1 MNAEILAVGTELLLG
16 DIANTNAQFLS
27 KELSALG
34 IDVFFHSVVGD
45 NQNRLKSAL
54 ELAFSR
60 SDIVITTGGL
70 GPTYDDLTKE
80 TASELLG
87 AKLILNEEALKRI
100 KAFFERIGRQMV
112 VSNEKQALLPTGCVP
127 FQNDC
132 GTAPGFGLKKDGK
145 VLMMLPGPPR
155 EMTEMFSKSAKP
167 FLAELS
173 DSVMLSKEIRV
184 FGIGESSCEE
194 KIKDLTE
201 CKNPTLAPYAKSGE
215 VLLRIT
221 AKANSLE
228 EAENLIKPMADEV
241 ISRLKPYIYGVNVS
255 SLQEVLVHLLLE
267 KGKKIAVAESC
278 TGGLLAK
285 RITEISGASQ
295 VFECGI
301 VAYANHIKEQILG
314 VKSETLSQFGA
325 VSEQTAIEMALGV
338 KKLANSHFGVG
349 ITGIAGPNG
358 GTEEKP
364 VGLVFVAVVDEQ
376 NRPTV
381 RRLMLGRGQNERE
394 YVRYA
399 AASNAMDMVIKLIRD
414 KG

>member
-80 TASELLG
+80 TAAALLE
-87 AKLILNEEALKRI
+87 AKLYVDEEALNRI

-112 VSNEKQALLPTGCVP
+112 ASNEKQALLPERCVP

-132 GTAPGFGLKKDGK
+132 GTAPGFGLKKDDK
-145 VLMMLPGPPR
+145 VLIMLPGPPR
-155 EMTEMFSKSAKP
+155 EMTAMFLKSAKP

-201 CKNPTLAPYAKSGE
+201 SKNPTLAPYAKSGE

-228 EAENLIKPMADEV
+228 EAESLIKPMADEV
-241 ISRLKPYIYGVNVS
+241 IKRLKPYIYGVNVS
-255 SLQEVLVHLLLE
+255 SLQEVLVNLLLE
-267 KGKKIAVAESC
+267 KGKKLAVAESC

-295 VFECGI
+295 VFECGV

-314 VKSETLSQFGA
+314 VKSETLKEFGA

-364 VGLVFVAVVDEQ
+364 VGLVYVAVADEQ
-376 NRPTV
+376 NHLTV

-399 AASNAMDMVIKLIRD
+399 AASNALDMVIKLNQ
-414 KG
+414 